1 MEESIAGLPIED
13 EEEETILLGV
23 ESSDQE
29 NFYANC
35 FVGIFLTSSVVNF
48 QAMRTM
54 LENDWHPNGGVSI
67 LDLGDGKDP
76 MRIQLYWVDFWILI
90 YDLLHGFMP
99 KEIAKQL
106 GSFIGVFLEYD
117 ALAIQL
123 GYKRIMRL
131 RIGKPCQTS
140 QPNTMKLISWNVRG
154 LGRPGIVRL
163 LHALRDINPSVVFFI
178 ETKLQGFHMVVIKRK
193 CGFQNGID
201 VDSDGRSGGLSMG
214 WNNNCKVSIR
224 SFSRRHINIM
234 IDKVLEEKA
243 WRCIGFCGAP
253 EENLREVSRNLLQF
267 LNNCPHILWLVLG
280 DFNEIAYSS
289 KKNEG

>member
-1 MEESIAGLPIED
+1 MEESIAGLPIAD

-67 LDLGDGKDP
+67 LDLGDGVSTT
-76 MRIQLYWVDFWILI
+76 VDSN
-90 YDLLHGFMP
+90 
-99 KEIAKQL
+99 E
-106 GSFIGVFLEYD
+106 
-117 ALAIQL
+117 
-123 GYKRIMRL
+123 
-131 RIGKPCQTS
+131 
-140 QPNTMKLISWNVRG
+140 
-154 LGRPGIVRL
+154 
-163 LHALRDINPSVVFFI
+163 ALRNLTQVPNLSRS
-178 ETKLQGFHMVVIKRK
+178 TKLQGFRMVVIKRK

-214 WNNNCKVSIR
+214 WNNNGKVSIR

-234 IDKVLEEKA
+234 IDKYLEEKA
-243 WRCIGFCGAP
+243 WRCTGFYGAP
-253 EENLREVSRNLLQF
+253 EENIRE
-267 LNNCPHILWLVLG
+267 
-280 DFNEIAYSS
+280 
-289 KKNEG
+289 

>member
-67 LDLGDGKDP
+67 LDLGDGRFLFRLYFEVDVD
-76 MRIQLYWVDFWILI
+76 RIEKNGPGILI
-90 YDLLHGFMP
+90 SIYWCC
-99 KEIAKQL
+99 
-106 GSFIGVFLEYD
+106 IGNCKAVGKFYWVFLEYD

-131 RIGKPCQTS
+131 R
-140 QPNTMKLISWNVRG
+140 G
-154 LGRPGIVRL
+154 LGRTGIVRL
-163 LHALRDINPSVVFFI
+163 LHALRDINLSVVFFI

-201 VDSDGRSGGLSMG
+201 VDLDGRRGGLSMG

-224 SFSRRHINIM
+224 SFLRRHINIM
-234 IDKVLEEKA
+234 IDKDLEEKA
-243 WRCIGFCGAP
+243 WRCTGFYGAP
-253 EENLREVSRNLLQF
+253 EENLREVPRNLLQF

-280 DFNEIAYSS
+280 NFNEIAYLSN
-289 KKNEG
+289 KKEG

>member
-131 RIGKPCQTS
+131 RSNASGVLT
-140 QPNTMKLISWNVRG
+140 
-154 LGRPGIVRL
+154 IVDSNE
-163 LHALRDINPSVVFFI
+163 ALRNLTQVPNLSRS
-178 ETKLQGFHMVVIKRK
+178 TKLQGFHMVVIKRK

-243 WRCIGFCGAP
+243 WRCTGFCGAP
-253 EENLREVSRNLLQF
+253 EENLREGILTRLRIRRRKMRANLKQDS
-267 LNNCPHILWLVLG
+267 NV
-280 DFNEIAYSS
+280 
-289 KKNEG
+289 